1 MRTSARMVPVAALG
15 ALVLGLTACGA
26 PAPGAGTP
34 PSGSAEPTSTDA
46 GASASAAPKA
56 GAASPLK
63 GADWATVT
71 GYRCPAEDQKVLVDQ
86 VVYGDITGDGV
97 SDAVV
102 SLTCSTTTSS
112 NPLRIEAF
120 DGSSSPTHPRSL
132 GVLISDSDPIYL
144 EKADVTIAH
153 PTVTVSGEALGP
165 DAPLAAGP
173 HVRLT
178 QSFTYRDH
186 TLRPGTRHT
195 SG

>member
-1 MRTSARMVPVAALG
+1 MRTSARMVPVAVLG

-26 PAPGAGTP
+26 PASGPDPQP
-34 PSGSAEPTSTDA
+34 PASAEPSSTGA
-46 GASASAAPKA
+46 GASASAAPKVD
-56 GAASPLK
+56 AASPLE
-63 GADWATVT
+63 GADWTTVT

-86 VVYGDITGDGV
+86 VIYGDITGDGV

-112 NPLRIEAF
+112 NPLRVEAF

-132 GVLISDSDPIYL
+132 GVLISDRDPIYL

>member
-1 MRTSARMVPVAALG
+1 MRTSARLVPVAVLG
-15 ALVLGLTACGA
+15 ALALGLTACGA
-26 PAPGAGTP
+26 PAPGADTQP
-34 PSGSAEPTSTDA
+34 PAPAEPSSTDA
-46 GASASAAPKA
+46 GASAPAAPKA
-56 GAASPLK
+56 GAASPLT
-63 GADWATVT
+63 GADWATLT

-120 DGSSSPTHPRSL
+120 DGSSSPMHPRSL

-178 QSFTYRDH
+178 QSFIYRDQ
-186 TLRPGTRHT
+186 TLRPGPRHT